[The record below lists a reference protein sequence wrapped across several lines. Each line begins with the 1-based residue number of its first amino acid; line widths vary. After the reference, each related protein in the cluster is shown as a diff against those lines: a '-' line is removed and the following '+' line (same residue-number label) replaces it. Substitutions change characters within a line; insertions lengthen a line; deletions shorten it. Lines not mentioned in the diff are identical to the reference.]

1 MIGCWMMKIVVLE
14 MQSSCTAPESN
25 KRWAKALDKLKTIE
39 FESDEDNIHE
49 IFEVSMLHL
58 SGGKGYFQ

>member
-1 MIGCWMMKIVVLE
+1 